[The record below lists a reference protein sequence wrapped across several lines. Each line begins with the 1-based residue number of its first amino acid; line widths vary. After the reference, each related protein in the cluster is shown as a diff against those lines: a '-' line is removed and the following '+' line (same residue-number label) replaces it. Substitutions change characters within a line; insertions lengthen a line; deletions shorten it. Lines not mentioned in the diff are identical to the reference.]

1 MQGGKDNERKHGR
14 AKRENVII
22 WYRFPDSRTWDAGG
36 GRVGVGEET
45 LIVNRVR

>member
-22 WYRFPDSRTWDAGG
+22 WYRFPDSRRWDTGG
-36 GRVGVGEET
+36 CVSVLAR
-45 LIVNRVR
+45 RP